1 MLALG
6 VNTFL
11 GAEFEI
17 YQKTMKA
24 DFRSNLDLL

>member
-11 GAEFEI
+11 GVEIEI

-24 DFRSNLDLL
+24 DFRFDLYLL